1 MSERRDGPDDRRRQK
16 IHHVHPIPDKDTHP
30 VKYRLLQLRW
40 RLALW
45 SVVYPVQ
52 IALIVALAILAIPVT
67 MLLNAQADL
76 RKAQRDIEAGQ
87 RASQRNQVEIQR
99 SRVAVTKDICAQL
112 DRNARTSNAQLK
124 LFQGII
130 VNGARQGQIF
140 NKLYREFGAPPYRTR
155 LKQAKK
161 TARAIEHLKLPLPN
175 CTKAVYK
182 INSAVPTHRK
192 PPPEPPH

>member
-1 MSERRDGPDDRRRQK
+1 
-16 IHHVHPIPDKDTHP
+16 

-52 IALIVALAILAIPVT
+52 IALVVALAILAIPVT

-124 LFQGII
+124 SVPGHH
-130 VNGARQGQIF
+130 RR
-140 NKLYREFGAPPYRTR
+140 REAGPD
-155 LKQAKK
+155 LQ
-161 TARAIEHLKLPLPN
+161 
-175 CTKAVYK
+175 
-182 INSAVPTHRK
+182 
-192 PPPEPPH
+192 